1 MYRYT
6 FLFLAFFTL
15 LICFFGCVA
24 MSQDVAIESNEELEI
39 RIYEVFGMN

>member
-6 FLFLAFFTL
+6 FLFLAFFAL
-15 LICFFGCVA
+15 LVHVFGCA
-24 MSQDVAIESNEELEI
+24 TMSQDVAIESNEELEI

>member
-6 FLFLAFFTL
+6 FLFLAFSIL
-15 LICFFGCVA
+15 LICCISCST
-24 MSQDVAIESNEELEI
+24 MSQNVLIESNEESEI